1 MSPEVEKPRGLGR
14 GLAALI
20 PGLSSDHKLSD
31 ARDNRREVLEI
42 PIEQIK
48 TNKEQPR
55 VAFSDEGLEELA
67 QSIKENG
74 IIQPMLVKNSG
85 SGYELIAGERRLR
98 AAQRA
103 GLTKVPVILQ
113 EATQRQSL
121 ELALIENVQREDLNC
136 IEESK
141 AYARLIDE
149 YDYTQ
154 EDIARRVGKDRSTI
168 ANSLRLLKLPQD
180 IKDDLITGR
189 LTMGHARALLGIE
202 NRDLQLELRNH
213 ILKHQLSVRD
223 AEALAQKFLGPR
235 KILKVRKIQPHLE
248 AITEELCRL
257 FGTKVKIHQRANK
270 RGKVIIEFYNDE
282 DLTRIVENLKGAQS
296 GNHSELPTT

>member
-1 MSPEVEKPRGLGR
+1 MGAEVEKPRGLGR
-14 GLAALI
+14 GLASLI
-20 PGLSSDHKLSD
+20 PGLSSDHRSSE
-31 ARDNRREVLEI
+31 ARDNKREVLELS
-42 PIEQIK
+42 IEQIK

-55 VAFSDEGLEELA
+55 VAFNDESLEELA

-74 IIQPMLVKNSG
+74 IIQPILVKSSD

-103 GLTKVPVILQ
+103 GLTKIPVILQ
-113 EATQRQSL
+113 NATQRQSL

-154 EDIARRVGKDRSTI
+154 DDIARRVGKDRSTI

-180 IKDDLITGR
+180 IKDDLVTGR

-202 NRDLQLELRNH
+202 NRDLQLELRTH

-248 AITEELCRL
+248 AITAELCRL
-257 FGTKVKIHQRANK
+257 FGTKVRIHQRANK

-282 DLTRIVENLKGAQS
+282 DMTRIVENLKGLQS
-296 GNHSELPTT
+296 GNCSAPSA

>member
-1 MSPEVEKPRGLGR
+1 MSTGIEKEKPKGLGR
-14 GLAALI
+14 GLASLI
-20 PGLSSDHKLSD
+20 PGLSESRSSENKI
-31 ARDNRREVLEI
+31 NKKQILEI
-42 PIEQIK
+42 EIDQIK
-48 TNKEQPR
+48 SNKEQPR
-55 VAFSDEGLEELA
+55 TVFDDRGLEELA

-74 IIQPMLVKNSG
+74 IIQPILVKSSD
-85 SGYELIAGERRLR
+85 SGYELIAGERRWR

-103 GLTKVPVILQ
+103 GLIRVPVILQ
-113 EATQRQSL
+113 DATPRQSL

-154 EDIARRVGKDRSTI
+154 EDIARRVGKDRSTV

-180 IKDDLITGR
+180 IKDDLVTGN
-189 LTMGHARALLGIE
+189 LTMGHARSLLSIE

-223 AEALAQKFLGPR
+223 TEALAQKFLGPR
-235 KILKVRKIQPHLE
+235 KILKVRRIQPHLE
-248 AITEELCRL
+248 AVTDELCRL
-257 FGTKVKIHQRANK
+257 FGTKVRIQQRANK
-270 RGKVIIEFYNDE
+270 RGKVVIEFYNDE
-282 DLTRIVENLKGAQS
+282 DLTRIVENLKRVDTNLQT
-296 GNHSELPTT
+296 PTA